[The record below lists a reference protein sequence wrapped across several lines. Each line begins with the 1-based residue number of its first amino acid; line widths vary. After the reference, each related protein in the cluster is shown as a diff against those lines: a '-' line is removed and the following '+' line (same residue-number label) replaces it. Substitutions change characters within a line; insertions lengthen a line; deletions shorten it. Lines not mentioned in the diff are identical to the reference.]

1 MFIFSGF
8 NASVLQVGK
17 LRLQAFVLSVQ
28 INFVWRFRQFHSVKH
43 MKMVQLEKAALIVSF
58 PYWLLYSTKAKDRV
72 ILNSD
77 KINNGEALNR
87 LSNV

>member
-1 MFIFSGF
+1 
-8 NASVLQVGK
+8 
-17 LRLQAFVLSVQ
+17 
-28 INFVWRFRQFHSVKH
+28 
-43 MKMVQLEKAALIVSF
+43 MVQLEKAALIVSF